1 MRNLTHL
8 SSNPFSRGIFALGLI
23 LFLASTPSLAHAPS
37 SVTLSYD
44 QANSLLSVT
53 ITHTVT
59 APSSHYVK
67 TVEVFK
73 NGAKVLS
80 KDYTSQPDLMTF
92 TYSYKLNAT
101 DGDVLKATATC
112 SIAGS
117 KSAEITVNGTR
128 LIVKS
133 APSLPLEKI
142 RLPPGFKIEIYA
154 GNLIYPRSMA
164 LSPDGTLFVGTRLPF
179 ESIDSGTLTPVY
191 AIRDENENGKAD
203 PEEIRIVDML
213 NNPNGVAFHDGS
225 LYVAEI
231 GRILKYEDIESQL
244 DSPPEPVVIKELPDY
259 ILHGWRYIG
268 FGPDGRLYA
277 ALGANCNSCV
287 PADRLNATIVR
298 VNPDGSEMEVYASGV
313 RNSVGMDWDPRTGE
327 LWFTDNGR
335 DLLGNDVPSDEL
347 NHAPVPGLDFGFP
360 YCHSGSIPD
369 PDLGSNESYTCYDKV
384 PPAWCLG
391 PHVAPLGMRFYAGEM
406 FPLEYQN
413 RVFIAEHGSWNRDM
427 PIGYRIVAVR
437 IDNNTAIGHEV
448 FAEGWLDNGTVWG
461 RPVDVE
467 PALDG
472 SLLISDDL
480 AQVIYRIS
488 FTEVVY

>member
-1 MRNLTHL
+1 MLDLTNP
-8 SSNPFSRGIFALGLI
+8 SSLPISRGSFVLGLI
-23 LFLASTPSLAHAPS
+23 MFLVLTPAMAHAPS
-37 SVTLSYD
+37 SVVLSYD
-44 QANSLLSVT
+44 QNNSLLNVT
-53 ITHTVT
+53 ITHTVNS
-59 APSSHYVK
+59 PSSHYIQK
-67 TVEVFK
+67 VEVFK
-73 NGAKVLS
+73 NGTKILS
-80 KDYTSQPDLMTF
+80 NDYTSQPSPSTF
-92 TYSYKLNAT
+92 TYSYMLNAT

-117 KSAEITVNGTR
+117 RSGEITVNETR
-128 LIVKS
+128 LTVKS
-133 APSLPLEKI
+133 ATSLPLDKI
-142 RLPPGFKIEIYA
+142 RLLPGFKIEIYA
-154 GNLIYPRSMA
+154 ENLTYPRSMT

-179 ESIDSGTLTPVY
+179 ETLDSGNLTPVY

-203 PEEIRIVDML
+203 PEEIKVVDML
-213 NNPNGVAFHDGS
+213 KNPNGVAFHDGS

-231 GRILKYEDIESQL
+231 DRILKYEDIESQL
-244 DSPPEPVVIKELPDY
+244 DSPPEPAVIKELPYY

-268 FGPDGRLYA
+268 FGPDGKLYVTI
-277 ALGANCNSCV
+277 GANCNVCV
-287 PADRLNATIVR
+287 PEDNLNATIVR
-298 VNPDGSEMEVYASGV
+298 MNPDGSDMEVYARGV

-335 DLLGNDVPSDEL
+335 DLLGNDIPSDEL

-369 PDLGSNESYTCYDKV
+369 PDLGSNESYVCYEKV

-391 PHVAPLGMRFYAGEM
+391 PHVASLGMRFYRGDM
-406 FPLEYQN
+406 FPLEYKN

-427 PIGYRIVAVR
+427 PIGYRLAAVR
-437 IDNNTAIGHEV
+437 IDNNTAIGHEI
-448 FAEGWLDNGTVWG
+448 FAEGWLQNGTAWG
-461 RPVDVE
+461 RPVDVQ

-472 SLLISDDL
+472 SLLVSDDL